1 MKFVDEAKIKV
12 DAGDGGNGC
21 VGFRTEKYIPRGGP
35 NGGDGGD
42 GGDVYLQADENLN
55 TLVDFRFV
63 RFYAAE
69 RGENGQTRDCTGS
82 RGKDLIIPVPVGT
95 RSRDEDTGEVIGDLT
110 TDGQRLLV
118 AKGGF
123 HGLGNAR
130 FKTSTN
136 RAPRQKTDGTT
147 GEIRNLQL
155 ELLLLAD
162 VGMLGLPNAGKST
175 FIRSVS
181 AAKPKVADY
190 PFTTLIPNLGVVSMG
205 HGRSFVIADIPG
217 LIEGASEGAGL
228 GTRFLRHL
236 ERCRVLLHMVDLL
249 PADGTDPAENAE
261 IILDEVVKELKV
273 KRPRTHRKKA
283 RWAFV
288 NLIKQKGRGG
298 KKARKACK
306 KQINFLKRTVNY
318 IDKLA
323 GSKKWVGSTTN
334 LRRLWIIKEVLRQQ
348 TQMQDTDSYRVD
360 DRIVSLR
367 QPHVR
372 PIVRGKAGRPTEFGA
387 KLSLSTF
394 DGYCSI
400 DRFSWDAYNEGND
413 LVGQTE
419 SYKKRFGHYPEV
431 VFADN
436 IYGNRKNRA
445 YLKQLDIR
453 FGGIPLGR
461 KEKGKQKQGNL

>member
-82 RGKDLIIPVPVGT
+82 RGNDLIIPVPVGT
-95 RSRDEDTGEVIGDLT
+95 RSRDEDTGEIIGDLT
-110 TDGQRLLV
+110 TNGQKLLV

-136 RAPRQKTDGTT
+136 RAPRQKTDGTP
-147 GEIRNLQL
+147 GEIRNLLL

-249 PADGTDPAENAE
+249 PADGSDPADNAVVILEELAKHSPKLASKQRWLIFNKTDLLPEEDAE
-261 IILDEVVKELKV
+261 IVMKSVIERLEWEGPVYKV
-273 KRPRTHRKKA
+273 A
-283 RWAFV
+283 A
-288 NLIKQKGRGG
+288 ISKQGTQQVCQNV
-298 KKARKACK
+298 ADHLEEMPTEYTA
-306 KQINFLKRTVNY
+306 
-318 IDKLA
+318 
-323 GSKKWVGSTTN
+323 
-334 LRRLWIIKEVLRQQ
+334 EEERQQ
-348 TQMQDTDSYRVD
+348 VEFQWD
-360 DRIVSLR
+360 DYHES
-367 QPHVR
+367 
-372 PIVRGKAGRPTEFGA
+372 AM
-387 KLSLSTF
+387 
-394 DGYCSI
+394 D
-400 DRFSWDAYNEGND
+400 DAN
-413 LVGQTE
+413 E
-419 SYKKRFGHYPEV
+419 SYVDEDDDDWDEDEETMEV
-431 VFADN
+431 
-436 IYGNRKNRA
+436 IYVR
-445 YLKQLDIR
+445 D
-453 FGGIPLGR
+453 
-461 KEKGKQKQGNL
+461 